1 MSSGFRFWYLSALP
15 ENVDFPLRNFN
26 FYRFLCF
33 SFYFLKSQ
41 LCVSLLSH
49 LPLLPP
55 FRCFSTFDLY
65 FLTSFCYSMREG
77 EDEPHNRH
85 DSLKHIP
92 MIHIFPLIHSNIS
105 IAIILHLSIRKEQL
119 WSYWHLAPLSIF
131 YILGI
136 FSFLTTAASFLVL
149 LSRQKSFL
157 SNTKRLWISLVLRL
171 QCSHLSYVFSLYYL
185 SYTPT
190 NVKFVFH
197 MAAYQQKKLL

>member
-105 IAIILHLSIRKEQL
+105 IAIILHLEYQEGTALILLTSCSLKHILHTRNIQLSDNSSILPCPAKQTKVLPFKYNKTLDLFGTE
-119 WSYWHLAPLSIF
+119 ITM
-131 YILGI
+131 
-136 FSFLTTAASFLVL
+136 LTSVL
-149 LSRQKSFL
+149 CFQ
-157 SNTKRLWISLVLRL
+157 SLLL
-171 QCSHLSYVFSLYYL
+171 IIYPYQC
-185 SYTPT
+185 
-190 NVKFVFH
+190 
-197 MAAYQQKKLL
+197 